1 MAVIVSRIFTPFTI
15 YTVTNTLTN
24 VITNNDATKVVSG
37 KEYKATLTPV
47 SGYTSMSV
55 TVMMG
60 GTNITSTSY
69 SNGVITITEVTG
81 DILITA
87 TGLNIIATITGTGS
101 SNSCYAIINGTN
113 QYSAGTHEVN
123 AGDTITF
130 GVFGGSKNKGWVE
143 IDGTQVLTVR
153 NGSVQ
158 TYDWT
163 VPSGISTVE
172 IALIYRSW
180 SYGRITVTTDGPS
193 HSGGAA

>member
-1 MAVIVSRIFTPFTI
+1 MAVHVSRIFTPFTI

-37 KEYKATLTPV
+37 KEYTATLTV
-47 SGYTSMSV
+47 KTGYTRMNV

-60 GTNITSTSY
+60 GNDITSTSY
-69 SNGVITITEVTG
+69 LNGVITITEVTG

-87 TGLNIIATITGTGS
+87 IGLSTITVTITGKGS
-101 SNSCYAIINGTN
+101 SGSCYATINGTK

-130 GVFGGSKNKGWVE
+130 GVFGSSKNRGWVE
-143 IDGTQVLTVR
+143 IDGMQELEVT

-163 VPSGISTVE
+163 VLSGISTVE
-172 IALIYRSW
+172 IALNYRSW
-180 SYGRITVTTDGPS
+180 SYGRITVTT
-193 HSGGAA
+193 A

>member
-1 MAVIVSRIFTPFTI
+1 MAVHVSRIFTPFTI

-37 KEYKATLTPV
+37 KEYTATLTPV

-60 GTNITSTSY
+60 GTNITSASY

-87 TGLNIIATITGTGS
+87 TGLSTVAVTITGTG
-101 SNSCYAIINGTN
+101 NARHCYATINGTK
-113 QYSAGTHEVN
+113 QYKAGTHEVN
-123 AGDTITF
+123 TGDTITF
-130 GVFGGSKNKGWVE
+130 GVSGSRRFPGLVT
-143 IDGTQVLTVR
+143 IDGTQVLKVL
-153 NGSVQ
+153 SSSAQ
-158 TYDWT
+158 TYGWT

-172 IALIYRSW
+172 IAMQYFGGGYV
-180 SYGRITVTTDGPS
+180 YGSITVTT
-193 HSGGAA
+193 A

>member
-1 MAVIVSRIFTPFTI
+1 MAVHVSRIFTPFTI

-24 VITNNDATKVVSG
+24 VITNNDATKVISG
-37 KEYKATLTPV
+37 KEYTATLTPV

-60 GTNITSTSY
+60 GNDITSTSY

-87 TGLNIIATITGTGS
+87 TGLSTITVTITGTGDEYC
-101 SNSCYAIINGTN
+101 CYAIINGTK

-130 GVFGGSKNKGWVE
+130 GVFGADSMYNGLVT
-143 IDGTQVLTVR
+143 IDGTIVLNVDNSDTK
-153 NGSVQ
+153 
-158 TYDWT
+158 TYDWI
-163 VPSGISTVE
+163 VPEVSTVE
-172 IALIYRSW
+172 IAMNYQSGNK
-180 SYGRITVTTDGPS
+180 YRITVTT
-193 HSGGAA
+193 A